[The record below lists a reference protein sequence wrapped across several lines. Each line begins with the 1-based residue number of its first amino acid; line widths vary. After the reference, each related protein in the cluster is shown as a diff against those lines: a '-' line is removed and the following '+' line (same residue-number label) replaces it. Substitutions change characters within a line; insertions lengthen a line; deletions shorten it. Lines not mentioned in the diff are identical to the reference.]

1 MQVPR
6 SWVTRLLPLTALVV
20 VVPASA
26 RESRRLSVNDA
37 VAIAVAERSEVKQ
50 ADVDV
55 LRARLAE
62 LRARLQ
68 YTQLTVQ
75 ASFTEQA
82 QALNVNAPASIFVDC
97 ETTGTCRNE
106 SHVYTA
112 GANLTIPL
120 FSGLRVESD
129 IAHARALTTA
139 ARQQRRSTVRGIVVE
154 VVDTYW
160 TVRRADL
167 THGLLEQ
174 ALQREIEIEQST
186 KARVDAGITP
196 VVDYYRAHLLVLRQ
210 QSQIKSIAEQRD
222 AALAELGAVLQI
234 DGPVELTDDPPE
246 SAPVVPD
253 LASLEQEALKARPEL
268 LAAAATAE
276 AQRFS
281 VRSAKAAYFPQ
292 LSLIGSA
299 NVGNQVFL
307 PSDPGQSQP
316 EERPIGNFFVGGQV
330 NWLIF
335 DMLTTWMNVK
345 DAAHVYD
352 RLRQDLVRQR
362 YVVLADVRS
371 TYERLRHEVDRLT
384 VGQLT
389 AKVAQ
394 ETIESLRKRYRV
406 GSAAI
411 YEVTAA
417 EDQLVSVETDLIAT
431 RIAIAQAQAELR
443 AAVGRL

>member
-1 MQVPR
+1 MSR
-6 SWVTRLLPLTALVV
+6 SRATRLLQLTAVLAVL
-20 VVPASA
+20 PASA
-26 RESRRLSVNDA
+26 RAARRLSVNDA
-37 VAIAVAERSEVKQ
+37 VAIATARRSELKQ

-55 LRARLAE
+55 MRARLAL

-75 ASFTEQA
+75 ASLTEQA
-82 QALNVNAPASIFVDC
+82 QALNVNAPSSLFVGC

-106 SHVYTA
+106 SHVYSA

-129 IAHARALTTA
+129 IARARALASA
-139 ARQQRRSTVRGIVVE
+139 AHEQRRSTLRGILVE

-167 THGLLEQ
+167 TYGLLEH
-174 ALQREIEIEQST
+174 ALQREIDIEQST

-210 QSQIKSIAEQRD
+210 QSQIKAIAEQRD
-222 AALAELGAVLQI
+222 AALAELGSVLQL
-234 DGPVELTDDPPE
+234 DDPVELTDDPPD
-246 SAPVVPD
+246 SAPAVPD
-253 LASLEQEALKARPEL
+253 LASLEQEALTARPEL
-268 LAAAATAE
+268 RAAAATAE
-276 AQRFS
+276 AQWFG

-292 LSLIGSA
+292 LSVVGSA
-299 NVGNQVFL
+299 TVGNQVFF
-307 PSDPGQSQP
+307 PSDLGQPQR
-316 EERPIGNFFVGGQV
+316 EERPIGNFFVGGQL

-345 DAAHVYD
+345 DAAHVYE
-352 RLRQDLVRQR
+352 RQRQDLVRQR
-362 YVVLADVRS
+362 YLVLADVRA
-371 TYERLRHEVDRLT
+371 TYQRLRHEVDRLT
-384 VGQLT
+384 LGQLS